1 MLANTKTALQ
11 RFAKHV
17 VSQSRGN
24 LTRQKKNVN
33 KKLWDSVGYDLK
45 VHKNSFSLKFIMEE
59 YGIFQDKG
67 VRGADPSSVKNGKQ
81 KAPLS
86 PFSFRGKKPPMQ
98 PIADWAKARHIRFRQ
113 GKMVNGKWK
122 STGRYAKGNYIT
134 IAFWLQNRIF
144 AQGLKPSLFFTKP
157 YVKAFENLPEEV
169 IEAFGLDVSEF
180 IKFTKE

>member
-67 VRGADPSSVKNGKQ
+67 VRGADPSKVKNGKQ

-98 PIADWAKARHIRFRQ
+98 PIADWAKARHIRLRT
-113 GKMVNGKWK
+113 KD
-122 STGRYAKGNYIT
+122 GRFAKGNYRT
-134 IAFWLQNRIF
+134 IGFILQNRIF

-157 YVKAFENLPEEV
+157 YVKAFENLPNEV